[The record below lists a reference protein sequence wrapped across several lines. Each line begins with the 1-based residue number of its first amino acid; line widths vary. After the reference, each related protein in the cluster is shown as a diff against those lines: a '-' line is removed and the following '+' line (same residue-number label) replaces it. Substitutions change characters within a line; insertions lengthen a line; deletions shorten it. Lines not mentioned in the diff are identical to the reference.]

1 MLTSIADKLS
11 SQVESLQFAS
21 PVTHVYNPLRYARDC
36 HHDYLRRYGSFHAPI
51 LLLGMNP
58 GPFGMAQTGVPFG
71 EVHATQRW
79 LNIQGIIKQPASMHP
94 KRPVLGFES
103 ARSEVS
109 GRRLWAWA
117 QQRYDTPQA
126 FFRSFF
132 VSNYCPLLFLEES
145 GRNRTPDKL
154 PKNERVP
161 LFEACDQAL
170 QQTVLTLQPQW
181 VIGVGRF
188 ATTRAQAALKDVNVN
203 IGTILHPSPAS
214 PAANRGWAEQAEAQL
229 QALGI
234 RLPARHAKVP
244 L

>member
-1 MLTSIADKLS
+1 MLTAITDELS
-11 SQVESLQFAS
+11 RQVERLQFAS
-21 PVTHVYNPLRYARDC
+21 PVTHVYNPLSYAREC

-58 GPFGMAQTGVPFG
+58 GPFGMGQTGVPFG
-71 EVHATQRW
+71 EVRATQDW
-79 LNIQGIIKQPASMHP
+79 LKLQGSIKQPANMHP
-94 KRPVLGFES
+94 KRPVLGFDS

-117 QQRYDTPQA
+117 QQRYGTPQA

-154 PKNERVP
+154 PKHERDP
-161 LFEACDQAL
+161 LFEICDRAL
-170 QQTVLTLQPQW
+170 RQTVATLQPQW

-188 ATTRAQAALKDVNVN
+188 ATTRAKAALIDNDVN

-214 PAANRGWAEQAEAQL
+214 PAANRGWVEQAEAQL

-234 RLPARHAKVP
+234 RLPARHAKVA